1 VDRPL
6 KRLSIYQIV
15 RALNEVGRPCE
26 EKTLFAGLHPCL
38 SYFLDANFSQFVNRA
53 SVSRRSQSLGVSFNT
68 FPGESL
74 GYDIAMNSAISALV
88 VLLTTA
94 CAVAQTPNTASTADE
109 IVAKMMQL
117 DAQRLERLNGYTVT
131 RHYVA
136 VNQQHKAE
144 MMVGVT
150 CGGDGVK
157 QFTILSEEGSH
168 VIRKHLFYKMLKEE
182 TEASRRDVRDTT
194 RIIPSNYTF
203 QLLGK
208 DTVEGRP
215 AYVLQLTPR
224 EENKYLIN
232 GKIWVDALDYAIVR
246 IEGRPARSPSFWTRN
261 VHFVHTY
268 QKVGPFWFAASTH
281 FDSQLLFFG
290 ASELVI
296 ENSGY
301 VLNSGSGVIAGGG
314 NATR

>member
-1 VDRPL
+1 
-6 KRLSIYQIV
+6 
-15 RALNEVGRPCE
+15 
-26 EKTLFAGLHPCL
+26 
-38 SYFLDANFSQFVNRA
+38 
-53 SVSRRSQSLGVSFNT
+53 
-68 FPGESL
+68 
-74 GYDIAMNSAISALV
+74 MNSAISALV

-94 CAVAQTPNTASTADE
+94 CAVAQTQNTASTADE

-117 DAQRLERLNGYTVT
+117 DAQRQERLNGYTAT
-131 RHYVA
+131 RRYVA
-136 VNQQHKAE
+136 VNQQHRAE

-157 QFTILSEEGSH
+157 QFTILSEDGSH

-194 RIIPSNYTF
+194 RIIPGNYTF

-208 DTVEGRP
+208 DTVVGRP
-215 AYVLQLTPR
+215 AYVLQLTPKV
-224 EENKYLIN
+224 ENKYLIN

-246 IEGRPARSPSFWTRN
+246 IEGSPARSPSFWTRN

-290 ASELVI
+290 ESELVI

-301 VLNSGSGVIAGGG
+301 VLNSGRGVIAGGG